1 MSDMIDT
8 NDDSLHSLDAYYP
21 FSAGKHSCVGVNFAW
36 HEMRVVLANILSR
49 MDVQEV
55 PGQTVDFRQ
64 YVSTQS

>member
-1 MSDMIDT
+1 
-8 NDDSLHSLDAYYP
+8 
-21 FSAGKHSCVGVNFAW
+21 VGINFAW

-64 YVSTQS
+64 

>member
-1 MSDMIDT
+1 MPSNLSDRHRLT
-8 NDDSLHSLDAYYP
+8 RPHSSDAYYP
-21 FSAGKHSCVGVNFAW
+21 FSAGKHSCVGINFAW

-64 YVSTQS
+64 